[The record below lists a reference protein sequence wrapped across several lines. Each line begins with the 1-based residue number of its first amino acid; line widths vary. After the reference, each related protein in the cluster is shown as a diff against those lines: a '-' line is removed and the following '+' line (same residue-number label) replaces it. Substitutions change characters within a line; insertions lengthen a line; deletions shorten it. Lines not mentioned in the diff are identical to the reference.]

1 MKVLLVGAAGQL
13 GCELQRTLPASVEL
27 LSATR
32 EQLDI
37 GNRDAV
43 LAHVEPVAPQVIIN
57 AAAYTAVDGA
67 ETKPDLAVQV
77 NAEGPGYL
85 ARAAQRVGA
94 RMLHISTDFVFDGNA
109 SVPYTPRQETRPLGV
124 YGHSKLAGECRVQEI
139 LPLNALV
146 LRTAWVYS
154 SFGGNFVK
162 TMLKLM
168 AERDALS
175 VVDDQVGT
183 PTWANG
189 LARVIWELL
198 DHPDAHGTY
207 HWTDAGRCSW
217 YQFACEIQRRA
228 LALGLLQEA
237 IPISPITTSEYPT
250 PAQRPPFSVLDC
262 SATEALLGHNASAW
276 EDQLQAMLEDM
287 KTQ

>member
-43 LAHVEPVAPQVIIN
+43 LAHVESVAPQVIIN